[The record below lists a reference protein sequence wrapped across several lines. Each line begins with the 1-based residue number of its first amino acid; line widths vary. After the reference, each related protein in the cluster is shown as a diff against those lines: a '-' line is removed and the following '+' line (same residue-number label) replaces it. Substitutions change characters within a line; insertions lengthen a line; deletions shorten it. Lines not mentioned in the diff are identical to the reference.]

1 MSGTFEA
8 QVMQF
13 MRPDGRRN
21 PTSTML
27 SDEVLPQYREM
38 QSAGFR
44 FESEVLRTGQVSVAI
59 SGDEDDADSEI
70 VANGPKVRDAMEKM
84 LKRKR
89 WERKGAS
96 HG

>member
-27 SDEVLPQYREM
+27 SDEVLTHYKEM
-38 QSAGFR
+38 QSAGCR
-44 FESEVLRTGQVSVAI
+44 FEAEVLLTGQVSVTI
-59 SGDEDDADSEI
+59 SDNEEDMDIEI
-70 VANGPKVRDAMEKM
+70 VPNGPKVQDALEKM
-84 LKRKR
+84 LKRKL
-89 WERKGAS
+89 WKAG
-96 HG
+96 G